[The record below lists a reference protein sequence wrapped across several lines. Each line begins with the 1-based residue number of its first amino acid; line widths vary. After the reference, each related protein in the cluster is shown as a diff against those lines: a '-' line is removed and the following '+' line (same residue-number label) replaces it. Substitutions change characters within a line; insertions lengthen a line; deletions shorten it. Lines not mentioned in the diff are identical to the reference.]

1 VARLKP
7 EHLSE
12 LRRLHELGQA
22 IVLALA
28 KRGQIG
34 DLGVQFKRALDGA
47 RDTQNLRGMRSA
59 VRDLNDML
67 SALPA
72 DQRRD
77 VTQAVEQSTGSS
89 LQDLLQADVR
99 AVAGI
104 LRRGQIRNQK
114 EYHLLQSHLDR
125 FVGDPGRS
133 GEADSIA
140 HLLDSYRGS

>member
-47 RDTQNLRGMRSA
+47 RDTQNVRGMRSA
-59 VRDLNDML
+59 VRDLGDML

-72 DQRRD
+72 DHRRD
-77 VTQAVEQSTGSS
+77 VTQAVEQATGSS
-89 LQDLLQADVR
+89 LQDLMQADAR
-99 AVAGI
+99 AVSGI
-104 LRRGQIRNQK
+104 LRRGHIRNQK

-125 FVGDPGRS
+125 LVGDSTRS
-133 GEADSIA
+133 VDAASIA
-140 HLLDSYRGS
+140 NMLETYRGS